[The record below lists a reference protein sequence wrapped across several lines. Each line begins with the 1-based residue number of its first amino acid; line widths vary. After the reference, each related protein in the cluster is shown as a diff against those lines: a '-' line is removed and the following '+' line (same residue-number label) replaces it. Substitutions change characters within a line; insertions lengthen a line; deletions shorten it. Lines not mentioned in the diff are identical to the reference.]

1 MELNETLLQLLSQ
14 VPLTQELYA
23 QAKPSWQQALQA
35 ISKQPDCPP
44 NLNLV
49 RKAYYLNACD
59 AMAESGN
66 AAAAFWPLIETWRE
80 AIHHLEDKTPHQA
93 AWKQFLESLG
103 LEESS
108 KAEHVARLDN
118 FLDQVEGVLTDWKE
132 AYGL

>member
-1 MELNETLLQLLSQ
+1 LQLLSQ

-23 QAKPSWQQALQA
+23 QARPSWQQALQA

-59 AMAESGN
+59 AMAESGSP
-66 AAAAFWPLIETWRE
+66 AAAFWPLIETWRE

-93 AWKQFLESLG
+93 AWKQFLEGLG
-103 LEESS
+103 LDENS
-108 KAEHVARLDN
+108 KAEQVARLDH
-118 FLDQVEGVLTDWKE
+118 FLDQVEDVLTDWKE